1 MKPLKYPLTNAQL
14 ELLRLFS
21 TNMPD
26 HEIQELRNLLSQH
39 YAKKAIY
46 EADKLW
52 DSKGL
57 TDKDMDNLLNEP
69 S

>member
-1 MKPLKYPLTNAQL
+1 MNSLKFPLTNAQL
-14 ELLRLFS
+14 ELLKLFS

-26 HEIQELRNLLSQH
+26 HEVKELQGLLSRY

-46 EADKLW
+46 GADKLW
-52 DSKGL
+52 DSKGITPEDL
-57 TDKDMDNLLNEP
+57 DNLLNEP